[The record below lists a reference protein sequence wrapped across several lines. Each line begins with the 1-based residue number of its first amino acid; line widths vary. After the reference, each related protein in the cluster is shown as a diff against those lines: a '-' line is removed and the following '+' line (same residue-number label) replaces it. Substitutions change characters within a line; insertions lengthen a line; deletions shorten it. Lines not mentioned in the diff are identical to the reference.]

1 MAAPSALKCCRNL
14 PLVVVL
20 GATGTGKSKLAIEIA
35 SRFNGEII
43 SADSMQIYKS
53 LDIITNKVTQ
63 AEREAAPHHLLDFL
77 DPLLNFTVADF
88 QSKAL
93 GVINNLANSNKLPII
108 VGGTNYYIESLLWK
122 ILVRP
127 EKEPDD
133 QLTFDS
139 NRVLLRDVISSFLKS
154 KADVDCE
161 TNTAATAL
169 LSDVPD
175 DASLGDVCTE
185 RLYKCLEM
193 VDPERAVRLHPK
205 DRRKIERSLQVFQV
219 HGRPHSDIIEEQR
232 QMKGG
237 SSLGG
242 PLRFQRPCVLWLQC
256 DQNVLD
262 KRLDARVDDMIAA
275 GLIKE
280 MEEFHERYNK
290 HRIDHNL
297 EADYTKGIFQSI
309 GFKEFHRYLLMNSEE
324 KASPK
329 GQKEFAQG
337 LWLMKQ
343 VTKRYSRKQKRW
355 ITQRFLRTPDRQVP
369 PVYSLDATDVSCWD
383 TCARDKSFEIV
394 RDFLEGRE
402 PSHKPIP
409 LLDGNNNQ
417 QQLFTCDICNVSTI
431 GNITWQ
437 AHMKSKKHLA
447 LAKKQKE
454 RQADGDRNGWA
465 NAEPSHVEAALIQ
478 CLISRNQ

>member
-1 MAAPSALKCCRNL
+1 
-14 PLVVVL
+14 
-20 GATGTGKSKLAIEIA
+20 
-35 SRFNGEII
+35 
-43 SADSMQIYKS
+43 
-53 LDIITNKVTQ
+53 
-63 AEREAAPHHLLDFL
+63 
-77 DPLLNFTVADF
+77 
-88 QSKAL
+88 
-93 GVINNLANSNKLPII
+93 
-108 VGGTNYYIESLLWK
+108 
-122 ILVRP
+122 
-127 EKEPDD
+127 
-133 QLTFDS
+133 
-139 NRVLLRDVISSFLKS
+139 
-154 KADVDCE
+154 
-161 TNTAATAL
+161 
-169 LSDVPD
+169 
-175 DASLGDVCTE
+175 
-185 RLYKCLEM
+185 
-193 VDPERAVRLHPK
+193 
-205 DRRKIERSLQVFQV
+205 
-219 HGRPHSDIIEEQR
+219 
-232 QMKGG
+232 MKGG

-262 KRLDARVDDMIAA
+262 ERLDARVDDMIAA

-329 GQKEFAQG
+329 GQEEFAQG

-343 VTKRYSRKQKRW
+343 VTKRYSKKQKRW

-369 PVYSLDATDVSCWD
+369 PVYSLDVTDVSCWD
-383 TCARDKSFEIV
+383 ACARDKSFEIV

-431 GNITWQ
+431 GDITWQ
-437 AHMKSKKHLA
+437 AHLKSKKHLA

-454 RQADGDRNGWA
+454 RQADGDRNRTPA
-465 NAEPSHVEAALIQ
+465 IDEHARALDTVG
-478 CLISRNQ
+478 

>member
-43 SADSMQIYKS
+43 SADSMQVYKS

-77 DPLLNFTVADF
+77 DPLSNFTVADF

-93 GVINNLANSNKLPII
+93 GVISNLANSNKLPII

-127 EKEPDD
+127 ENKPDD

-139 NRVLLRDVISSFLKS
+139 NRVLLRDVINSFLES
-154 KADVDCE
+154 KTDVDCE
-161 TNTAATAL
+161 SNTAATAL
-169 LSDVPD
+169 LNDVPD
-175 DASLGDVCTE
+175 DASLGDVSTE
-185 RLYKCLEM
+185 CLYKCLEM

-205 DRRKIERSLQVFQV
+205 DL
-219 HGRPHSDIIEEQR
+219 
-232 QMKGG
+232 
-237 SSLGG
+237 
-242 PLRFQRPCVLWLQC
+242 
-256 DQNVLD
+256 LD
-262 KRLDARVDDMIAA
+262 ERLDARVDDMIAA

-329 GQKEFAQG
+329 GQKEFAQVCKLRRGCHPSLYRRAGRPVSARRRLTG
-337 LWLMKQ
+337 LTEATELSAGLGGA
-343 VTKRYSRKQKRW
+343 YS
-355 ITQRFLRTPDRQVP
+355 FLA
-369 PVYSLDATDVSCWD
+369 AT
-383 TCARDKSFEIV
+383 
-394 RDFLEGRE
+394 
-402 PSHKPIP
+402 
-409 LLDGNNNQ
+409 
-417 QQLFTCDICNVSTI
+417 
-431 GNITWQ
+431 
-437 AHMKSKKHLA
+437 LA
-447 LAKKQKE
+447 
-454 RQADGDRNGWA
+454 
-465 NAEPSHVEAALIQ
+465 
-478 CLISRNQ
+478 

>member
-1 MAAPSALKCCRNL
+1 MLYVETSFILAGVPTEYPVCGEAQHAFCSTNAGQTIPSRFRASFSSASSPFLLVCDRGARREPTNCVVASGVTSTGVAVATHEERLLPSLFYIQDLATLDSPFYVKMAAPNVLKCCRNL

-35 SRFNGEII
+35 SKFNGEII
-43 SADSMQIYKS
+43 SADSMQVYKS

-63 AEREAAPHHLLDFL
+63 AERDAAPHHLLDFL
-77 DPLLNFTVADF
+77 DPLSNFTVADF

-93 GVINNLANSNKLPII
+93 GVINNLANRNKLPII

-139 NRVLLRDVISSFLKS
+139 SHVLLKDVVNSFLES
-154 KADVDCE
+154 E
-161 TNTAATAL
+161 TNIDSETSAAATTL
-169 LSDVPD
+169 LSDKANDVC
-175 DASLGDVCTE
+175 LGDVSTE
-185 RLYKCLEM
+185 HLYKCLKI

-219 HGRPHSDIIEEQR
+219 HGRPHSDIIEEQQ
-232 QMKGG
+232 QMEGG

-262 KRLDARVDDMIAA
+262 ERLDARVDDMIAA
-275 GLIKE
+275 GLIEE

-309 GFKEFHRYLLMNSEE
+309 GFKEFHQYLLMSSEE
-324 KASPK
+324 KVSPK

-337 LWLMKQ
+337 
-343 VTKRYSRKQKRW
+343 
-355 ITQRFLRTPDRQVP
+355 
-369 PVYSLDATDVSCWD
+369 
-383 TCARDKSFEIV
+383 
-394 RDFLEGRE
+394 
-402 PSHKPIP
+402 
-409 LLDGNNNQ
+409 
-417 QQLFTCDICNVSTI
+417 
-431 GNITWQ
+431 
-437 AHMKSKKHLA
+437 
-447 LAKKQKE
+447 
-454 RQADGDRNGWA
+454 
-465 NAEPSHVEAALIQ
+465 
-478 CLISRNQ
+478 

>member
-1 MAAPSALKCCRNL
+1 MAAPNALKCCRNL

-35 SRFNGEII
+35 SKFNGEII
-43 SADSMQIYKS
+43 SADSMQVYKS

-63 AEREAAPHHLLDFL
+63 AERDAAPHHLLDFL
-77 DPLLNFTVADF
+77 DPLSNFTVADF

-93 GVINNLANSNKLPII
+93 GVIDNLANRNKLPII

-127 EKEPDD
+127 EQEPED
-133 QLTFDS
+133 QAGFDS
-139 NRVLLRDVISSFLKS
+139 NRVLLRDVVGSFL
-154 KADVDCE
+154 E
-161 TNTAATAL
+161 TRTDIDSETSDAVTTL
-169 LSDVPD
+169 LSDKPD
-175 DASLGDVCTE
+175 DASLGDVSTE
-185 RLYKCLEM
+185 HLYKCLEI

-205 DRRKIERSLQVFQV
+205 DRRKIERSLQIFQV
-219 HGRPHSDIIEEQR
+219 HGRPHSDIIEEQQ
-232 QMKGG
+232 QMEGG

-262 KRLDARVDDMIAA
+262 ERLDARVDDMIAA

-309 GFKEFHRYLLMNSEE
+309 GFKEFHRYLLMDNEE

-383 TCARDKSFEIV
+383 ERARDKSFEIV
-394 RDFLEGRE
+394 KDFLEGRE

-409 LLDGNNNQ
+409 LLDSNNNRHR
-417 QQLFTCDICNVSTI
+417 LFTCDVCNVTTI
-431 GNITWQ
+431 GSITWE
-437 AHMKSKKHLA
+437 AHVKSKKHHA
-447 LAKKQKE
+447 LVKKQKE
-454 RQADGDRNGWA
+454 RQADEEMNRN
-465 NAEPSHVEAALIQ
+465 PSTEEHAKAQDAVG
-478 CLISRNQ
+478 